1 MSQSIAKTRKPH
13 NVTEEQFLFLVGGK
27 KKKKKGKQLQQHLF
41 IAELKKWI
49 SIKNKLS
56 T

>member
-1 MSQSIAKTRKPH
+1 MHFCMSQSIAKTRKPH
-13 NVTEEQFLFLVGGK
+13 NVTEEQFLFLVE
-27 KKKKKGKQLQQHLF
+27 KKGKQLQQHLF

-56 T
+56 A